1 MKKLKQEY
9 LDIIDEIVAKHKD
22 EMGPM
27 KLMLHE
33 IKKSLA
39 IFLLKQWKKLQLLL
53 MYQYQRYMV
62 L

>member
-33 IKKSLA
+33 IQEKLGYIPFEAMEKIATA
-39 IFLLKQWKKLQLLL
+39 INVPESGMQ
-53 MYQYQRYMV
+53 
-62 L
+62 